1 VRYRWLAV
9 VAAAPLLVGCT
20 LPPQETPAEA
30 LARRQ
35 LSCTEAGFQ
44 KDTPDF
50 RLCVLLQ
57 QTNERLDSVERR
69 LGWIESDVRFPP
81 PYARWPYW
89 W

>member
-1 VRYRWLAV
+1 MRCRWVAII
-9 VAAAPLLVGCT
+9 AAAPLLGCT
-20 LPPQETPAEA
+20 MPPQETPAEA

-35 LSCTEAGFQ
+35 VSCSEAGFQ

-57 QTNERLDSVERR
+57 QTNERLENVERR
-69 LGWIESDVRFPP
+69 LGWIENEVRFPP
-81 PYARWPYW
+81 PYVGRPYW

>member
-1 VRYRWLAV
+1 VRYRWVAV
-9 VAAAPLLVGCT
+9 IAATPPTGCA

-44 KDTPDF
+44 EGTPDF

-57 QTNERLDSVERR
+57 QTNERLENVERR
-69 LGWIESDVRFPP
+69 LGWIEQDVRFPP
-81 PYARWPYW
+81 PYAGWPYW